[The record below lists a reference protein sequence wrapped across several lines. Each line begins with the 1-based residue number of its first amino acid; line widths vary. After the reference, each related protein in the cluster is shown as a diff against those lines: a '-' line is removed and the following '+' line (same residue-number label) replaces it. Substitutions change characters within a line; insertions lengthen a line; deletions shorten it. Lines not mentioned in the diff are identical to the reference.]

1 MGYFLSNTRTAII
14 IPIKRF
20 EKSKT
25 RLSGFLS
32 QEQRAWLCNLMVNDL
47 IEKMSE
53 LEESNLFLVT
63 NEIIPIPEKSK
74 EKVVVLFEGR
84 SSGVNDAIK
93 IADCYIEKNKFDSS
107 IVIPIDIPLLTLRE
121 IKEIISFAQNHKE
134 IISMVPSNRFDGT
147 NILFRKPHS
156 IIDTSYDD
164 NSFFNHFKKALDIGV
179 SLKIFYHENLKMDI
193 DTIDDVMLALK
204 KYHLASSTTKMSIL
218 EQKEIHKS
226 ENKSIEY
233 LLNIFQNRDEL
244 CY

>member
-1 MGYFLSNTRTAII
+1 LNNTRTAII

-32 QEQRAWLCNLMVNDL
+32 QEQRAWLCHLMVNDL

-53 LEESNLFLVT
+53 LEESNMFLVT

-84 SSGVNDAIK
+84 SSGVNDAVK

-107 IVIPIDIPLLTLRE
+107 IVIPIDIPLLTLKE
-121 IKEIISFAQNHKE
+121 IKEIISFARDYKE

-147 NILFRKPHS
+147 NILLRKPHS
-156 IIDTSYDD
+156 IINTSFDN
-164 NSFFNHFKKALDIGV
+164 NSFFNHFRKALDNGV
-179 SLKIFYHENLKMDI
+179 SLKIFYYDNLKLDI

-204 KYHLASSTTKMSIL
+204 KYDLAKSTVEMSAS
-218 EQKEIHKS
+218 EQKEVRRG

-233 LLNIFQNRDEL
+233 LLKVFQNRDEL
-244 CY
+244 GY

>member
-1 MGYFLSNTRTAII
+1 MNNTRTAII

-32 QEQRAWLCNLMVNDL
+32 QEQRVWLCHLMVNDL

-53 LEESNLFLVT
+53 LEGSNMFLVT
-63 NEIIPIPEKSK
+63 NEIITIPEKSK

-84 SSGVNDAIK
+84 SSGVNDAVK
-93 IADCYIEKNKFDSS
+93 IADCYIKKNKFDSS
-107 IVIPIDIPLLTLRE
+107 IVIPIDIPLLALKE
-121 IKEIISFAQNHKE
+121 IKEIISFARDYKE

-147 NILFRKPHS
+147 NILLRKPHS
-156 IIDTSYDD
+156 IIDTSFDD
-164 NSFFNHFKKALDIGV
+164 NSFFNHFRKALDNGV
-179 SLKIFYHENLKMDI
+179 SLKLFYHENLKVDI

-204 KYHLASSTTKMSIL
+204 KYHLDNSPFKMRDS
-218 EQKEIHKS
+218 EQKEVNKS
-226 ENKSIEY
+226 ENKSIKY

-244 CY
+244 GY

>member
-1 MGYFLSNTRTAII
+1 MSNKRTAII

-32 QEQRAWLCNLMVNDL
+32 QEQRAWLCHLMVNDL

-53 LEESNLFLVT
+53 LEESNMFLVT

-74 EKVVVLFEGR
+74 EKVVVLLEGR
-84 SSGVNDAIK
+84 SSGVNDAVR

-107 IVIPIDIPLLTLRE
+107 IVIPIDIPLLTLKE
-121 IKEIISFAQNHKE
+121 IKEIISFAQDYRE
-134 IISMVPSNRFDGT
+134 IISIVPSNRFDGT
-147 NILFRKPHS
+147 NILLRKPHS

-164 NSFFNHFKKALDIGV
+164 NSFYNHLRKALDNGV
-179 SLKIFYHENLKMDI
+179 TLKIFYNENLKMDI

-204 KYHLASSTTKMSIL
+204 KYHLANATIDMICS

-226 ENKSIEY
+226 ENKSIDY
-233 LLNIFQNRDEL
+233 LLSIFQNRDEL
-244 CY
+244 GY

>member
-1 MGYFLSNTRTAII
+1 LSNKRTAII

-32 QEQRAWLCNLMVNDL
+32 QEQRAWLCHLMVNDL

-53 LEESNLFLVT
+53 LEESNIFLVT
-63 NEIIPIPEKSK
+63 N
-74 EKVVVLFEGR
+74 
-84 SSGVNDAIK
+84 DAVR

-107 IVIPIDIPLLTLRE
+107 IVIPIDIPLLTLKE
-121 IKEIISFAQNHKE
+121 IKEIISFAQDYKE
-134 IISMVPSNRFDGT
+134 IISIVPSNRFDGT
-147 NILFRKPHS
+147 NILLRKPHS

-164 NSFFNHFKKALDIGV
+164 NSFYNHLRKALDNGV
-179 SLKIFYHENLKMDI
+179 TLKIFYNENLKMDI

-204 KYHLASSTTKMSIL
+204 KYHLANATIDMICS

-233 LLNIFQNRDEL
+233 LLSIFQNRDEL
-244 CY
+244 GY

>member
-1 MGYFLSNTRTAII
+1 MSNTRTAII

-147 NILFRKPHS
+147 NILLRKPHS